1 MSSFLAPIGRCVDS
15 AVVAVSLVVDVVG
28 FLYANVKWLKMTK
41 RLCDSSTLLIPVE
54 MCSSYSFSFTFLRLV
69 SCWWFQEGSR
79 PNGMRYAMFL
89 FSLDRWV

>member
-1 MSSFLAPIGRCVDS
+1 MPPIGRCVDS

-28 FLYANVKWLKMTK
+28 FLWVNVKMTK
-41 RLCDSSTLLIPVE
+41 RLRACSILLIPVE
-54 MCSSYSFSFTFLRLV
+54 MCSSYSPFFSFLRLV
-69 SCWWFQEGSR
+69 CCWWFQEGSR